1 MKNFHFSVY
10 LFLGLMILGL
20 SCKGPQIDQSSVSS
34 LPQELY
40 ANYLQTPNES
50 GTFILCVEKATTGS
64 KAKVYVLRHSDRQ
77 ILWQTNILLGYAKW
91 KTDDSLEVLSRP
103 GTVKKD
109 QTLEDFIQIVK
120 ITDPLPAKP

>member
-1 MKNFHFSVY
+1 MKSLHRSVDFY
-10 LFLGLMILGL
+10 LGLMMLGV

-34 LPQELY
+34 LPQESY
-40 ANYLQTPNES
+40 ANYHQTPNES

-77 ILWQTNILLGYAKW
+77 LLWQTSILLGYAKW
-91 KTDDSLEVLSRP
+91 KTNDSLEVLSNP

-109 QTLEDFIQIVK
+109 QTLEDFIQIIK
-120 ITDPLPAKP
+120 ITDPLPVKP